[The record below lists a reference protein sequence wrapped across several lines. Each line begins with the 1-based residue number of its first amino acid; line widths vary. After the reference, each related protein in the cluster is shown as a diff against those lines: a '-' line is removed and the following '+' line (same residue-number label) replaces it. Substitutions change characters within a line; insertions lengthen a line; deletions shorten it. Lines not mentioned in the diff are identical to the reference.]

1 MIIFEVAGN
10 VLAWVPV
17 AVNSGEM
24 HGIPFPVRI
33 ASMLVSPTYCF
44 METIDASVAST
55 MATAPRGGF
64 FPLTI
69 THHALFWSLVL
80 TGVLFLLLLPA
91 IVKAFRMHRRPDDG
105 AVKPPT
111 KEMLKK

>member
-1 MIIFEVAGN
+1 MR
-10 VLAWVPV
+10 
-17 AVNSGEM
+17 
-24 HGIPFPVRI
+24 GIPFPVRI
-33 ASMLVSPTYCF
+33 ASMLISPTYCF

-55 MATAPRGGF
+55 PGTAPRGGF

-69 THHALFWSLVL
+69 THHALFWSLAI

-91 IVKAFRMHRRPDDG
+91 IVKAFRMHRRPDTG